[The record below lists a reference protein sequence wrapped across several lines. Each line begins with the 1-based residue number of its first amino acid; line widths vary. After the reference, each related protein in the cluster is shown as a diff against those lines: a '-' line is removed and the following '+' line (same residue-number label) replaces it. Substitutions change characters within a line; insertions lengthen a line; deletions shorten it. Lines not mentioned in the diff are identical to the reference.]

1 MILFYVVVQ
10 IFAGSYPYWMSTAV
24 VEFVAH
30 AHASQSCMTWREAIQ
45 RDVARLAVTFQCTTE
60 KDASSW

>member
-1 MILFYVVVQ
+1 
-10 IFAGSYPYWMSTAV
+10 MSTAV

-45 RDVARLAVTFQCTTE
+45 RDAARLAVTFQCTTE